1 MQPYRLVSVKP
12 LTTPSFRCTSAF
24 GALKKM
30 WLSGLTRV
38 LLFALIVGIAVD
50 YFFFDMQYMT
60 SAGVYLQR
68 MGRSINADVTRLLER
83 GR

>member
-1 MQPYRLVSVKP
+1 MRPYRLVSVKLFTASP
-12 LTTPSFRCTSAF
+12 FHFAAAF

-30 WLSGLTRV
+30 WLSGLAKV
-38 LLFALIVGIAVD
+38 LLFALIVGIAID

-68 MGRSINADVTRLLER
+68 MARSINADVTRLLER